1 MTTEAMTLIPRRIET
16 DADVQVMRELRNEGR
31 EGFAHDQSYIQE
43 ERQRLW
49 WATNKRH
56 MLGWLYSVLVTSVLP
71 DDGSQIKAT
80 MGYGLLRQTLD
91 DGRWWSSVA
100 VAPWARGHGYG
111 TQIMRHLVGEAPGRV
126 WAEVLEHNTAS
137 LRMHEPSRWEEV
149 GLENGVYLLRTRGY
163 GL

>member
-1 MTTEAMTLIPRRIET
+1 MTTETMTLTPRRIET
-16 DADVQVMRELRNEGR
+16 DADVQAMRELRNEGR
-31 EGFAHDQSYIQE
+31 AGFAHDQSYIQE

-56 MLGWLYSVLVTSVLP
+56 MIGWVYSGAAGKVL
-71 DDGSQIKAT
+71 
-80 MGYGLLRQTLD
+80 GYGLLRQTLD

-100 VAPWARGHGYG
+100 VASWARGMGYG
-111 TQIMRHLVGEAPGRV
+111 TQIMRHLVDEAPGRV
-126 WAEVLEHNTAS
+126 WAEVLESNTAS
-137 LRMHEPSRWEEV
+137 LRMHEPSRWEVV